1 MGWGKAIKSSVKAER
16 GRKKKDRSRGDS
28 THQNKEKYLETLAE
42 ETRPQTEKYAESM
55 GRGRRRKRIRC
66 TGSAGEGGW
75 FSASGGND
83 GRELPCR
90 PGELQGQIKMVWDRD
105 SPTQENWASC
115 VITMRFFFFAMIS
128 PGCILRPLRDFIPFC
143 RG

>member
-105 SPTQENWASC
+105 SPSAFSKTSLNIWKFTVHILLKPGLENFEHYFTT
-115 VITMRFFFFAMIS
+115 V
-128 PGCILRPLRDFIPFC
+128 
-143 RG
+143 